1 MALEPGYGETP
12 VPGDELDALLPGLRD
27 LLGEPITR
35 AAIYDFEQAV
45 QEQVVEERLMAVFEG
60 RVGLHELLTD
70 RTLRQ
75 LHAQLYQDIWGWA
88 GLLRKSELNIGVAPE
103 HVAVEL
109 RTSMDTIR
117 YRWEHTSDWT
127 ARELG
132 IVVHAEATRI
142 HPFVDGNGRSTR
154 LLADLVFM
162 AAQESEQIQQY
173 DWEIDKARYI
183 SLLRDYD
190 RTRDIRE
197 LAAFIPVRQFEG

>member
-1 MALEPGYGETP
+1 
-12 VPGDELDALLPGLRD
+12 
-27 LLGEPITR
+27 
-35 AAIYDFEQAV
+35 
-45 QEQVVEERLMAVFEG
+45 
-60 RVGLHELLTD
+60 
-70 RTLRQ
+70 
-75 LHAQLYQDIWGWA
+75 
-88 GLLRKSELNIGVAPE
+88 
-103 HVAVEL
+103 
-109 RTSMDTIR
+109 MDTIR

-132 IVVHAEATRI
+132 IIVHAEAVRI

-190 RTRDIRE
+190 RTRDIRD
-197 LAAFIPVRQFEG
+197 LAAFIPVRQFEI